1 MADTT
6 ALKNRIRAA
15 IKANDNQE
23 ITGPVLQQTLLD
35 IVDELSDRII
45 DEYTLIGIAAP
56 TTIPPSNLTE
66 YSRIFYLTAQ
76 NGVYTNLGGIEV
88 SDEIVVIKY
97 SGASWLKDIVVAI
110 DDVPTVGSNNPVKS
124 GGTYNKINTLATEDS
139 FKNPFTL
146 IGNDTPD
153 RRFWESFILA
163 LEISTSKVPGGDPY
177 PEPTTGWSIAEGL
190 ITPTNAFIAIYRSS
204 SAWEQWANPIMF
216 NFNKP
221 NKTGIVTL
229 KPVDG
234 IYITVNVDN
243 WPTSNYSYSGVT
255 LPSSLNRNIWIPNF
269 YPSIALYKYTI
280 DIQQNTEDIF
290 ANSQIE
296 LKKHIDTL
304 LDLQNIERVDWDK
317 YVGYVGHQ
325 QEEIYLNLMRH
336 SGKAITDIYYKTL
349 GGETVF
355 YLITTE
361 NGVYT
366 NIEELQTNIADVRE
380 SPFIA
385 HCKLDTPVILT
396 DGQYIGIQYNFY
408 YANDTVDDKAYNSVT
423 IGSSV
428 NYQKNSEIGYVVVDE
443 TLQGK
448 SLIKDDALNLLS
460 PADFIKNGGH
470 VNADGSI
477 QPSNILKN
485 TGLVDVSSLY
495 RVVASFQTQGIGE
508 IQTQGISENY
518 GPAIILYDEHFE
530 VVKVYYAYTYTRNCL
545 FDIFFDKRVK
555 YMLINV
561 YYNVNGADYTTY
573 TCYGYK
579 RIHVTKQQNVL
590 YRKNF
595 NSTVIYPEYTNAA
608 AENFTNN
615 GLLINSSTP
624 IQLQRYYSLH
634 TRTLRLLC
642 KFNAST
648 VAKIASNDGYSYIT
662 INGTA
667 ATITMHATTPIT
679 KNLSFYNSSHL
690 YLIEIT
696 RNYEK
701 NICTITDLNTSDSE
715 TIEHIEN
722 GTGGAGQGS
731 VGVEESAG
739 AWHDYYQFS
748 ATSGSFY
755 IKELSISP
763 LYGKVKTLIYGD
775 SVTELLYYP
784 QADYLKCWTQ
794 QFIAACVDRVM
805 VSPRSGT
812 SIGEILMRI
821 PNELPYIDAE
831 YVMITIG
838 TNSGVSLESFSQLVE
853 YIFKCGATPVL
864 NHIPCNINGRGVSNH
879 VEINAMID
887 QIREKYGIHGVDFD
901 IATSINLD
909 GQTVDTTK
917 MYWEDY
923 SQPTGSV
930 YHHPNVK
937 GSTAMMQQIK
947 LDMPELLI

>member
-1 MADTT
+1 MANSFTTNTDYWTDCLKKSDLLIDCYGYLGVASGGVYQNKVFFACDRSRTKPTKISGIKFKHFANARLRFWKVTVVNNYGTPSAITDELIYDTVG
-6 ALKNRIRAA
+6 
-15 IKANDNQE
+15 E
-23 ITGPVLQQTLLD
+23 D
-35 IVDELSDRII
+35 IVLVDVSLAEN
-45 DEYTLIGIAAP
+45 EYIGVSG
-56 TTIPPSNLTE
+56 T
-66 YSRIFYLTAQ
+66 FYYQ
-76 NGVYTNLGGIEV
+76 
-88 SDEIVVIKY
+88 
-97 SGASWLKDIVVAI
+97 
-110 DDVPTVGSNNPVKS
+110 SNNAPYDS
-124 GGTYNKINTLATEDS
+124 GYTAVNFEGSDLLGDFTHHQALGYQLMRNSIENIAKNTS
-139 FKNPFTL
+139 
-146 IGNDTPD
+146 
-153 RRFWESFILA
+153 
-163 LEISTSKVPGGDPY
+163 
-177 PEPTTGWSIAEGL
+177 
-190 ITPTNAFIAIYRSS
+190 
-204 SAWEQWANPIMF
+204 
-216 NFNKP
+216 
-221 NKTGIVTL
+221 
-229 KPVDG
+229 
-234 IYITVNVDN
+234 
-243 WPTSNYSYSGVT
+243 
-255 LPSSLNRNIWIPNF
+255 
-269 YPSIALYKYTI
+269 

-290 ANSQIE
+290 VNSQIE

-304 LDLQNIERVDWDK
+304 LDLQNIEHVDWDK
-317 YVGYVGHQ
+317 YTNVVSNP
-325 QEEIYLNLMRH
+325 ESIYLNLMRH
-336 SGKAITDIYYKTL
+336 SGKTITDIYYKTH
-349 GGETVF
+349 GGETIF
-355 YLITTE
+355 YLVTTE
-361 NGVYT
+361 NGKYT
-366 NIEELQTNIADVRE
+366 NIEELQTNIVDVRE

-385 HCKLDTPVILT
+385 HCKLDTPVVLA
-396 DGQYIGIQYNFY
+396 DGQYIAIQYNFY
-408 YANDTVDDKAYNSVT
+408 YSNDIVDDKAYDEAKVGHSVK
-423 IGSSV
+423 
-428 NYQKNSEIGYVVVDE
+428 YQKNSELGYVVIDE

-460 PADFIKNGGH
+460 PADFIKNNGLIG
-470 VNADGSI
+470 ADGSRQEI
-477 QPSNILKN
+477 EDVLKN
-485 TGLVDVSSLY
+485 TGLIDVSSLY
-495 RVVASFQTQGIGE
+495 RIVASFQTQG
-508 IQTQGISENY
+508 Q
-518 GPAIILYDEHFE
+518 AIILYDEHYD
-530 VVKVYYAYTYTRNCL
+530 VVKVYYAYAYDRNCL
-545 FDIFFDKRVK
+545 FDIFFDKHVK

-579 RIHVTKQQNVL
+579 RINVTKQQNVL
-590 YRKNF
+590 YRKKF
-595 NSTVIYPEYTNAA
+595 NSTVIYPEYTNAT
-608 AENFTNN
+608 AENFTDN

-624 IQLQRYYSLH
+624 IQLQKYYSLH

-642 KFNAST
+642 KFSDST

-662 INGTA
+662 IDGTA

-701 NICTITDLNTSDSE
+701 NICTITDLNTSNSE
-715 TIEHIEN
+715 TIKHIEN
-722 GTGGAGQGS
+722 GTGGTGQGS
-731 VGVEESAG
+731 VGVGESAG

-748 ATSGSFY
+748 VTSGSFY

-784 QADYLKCWTQ
+784 QADYMKCWTQ
-794 QFIAACVDRVM
+794 QFISACVDRVM

-812 SIGEILMRI
+812 SIGQILMRI

-864 NHIPCNINGRGVSNH
+864 NHIPCNINGGGVSNH

-901 IATSINLD
+901 IATSVNLD

-937 GSTAMMQQIK
+937 GSTAMVQQIK
-947 LDMPELLI
+947 IDMPELLI

>member
-1 MADTT
+1 MANSFTT
-6 ALKNRIRAA
+6 NKVYWTDCLKKNDLLIDCYGYLGVASSIYQNKVFFACDRSRTKPTEIKGIKFKHAA
-15 IKANDNQE
+15 NAPLRFWKVTIVNDYGTPTA
-23 ITGPVLQQTLLD
+23 IT
-35 IVDELSDRII
+35 DELTYSEAGI
-45 DEYTLIGIAAP
+45 DVVLVNVSLAENEYIGISGTFYYQGTNAP
-56 TTIPPSNLTE
+56 YDSG
-66 YSRIFYLTAQ
+66 YLAVNFEGSEVDVNFTHRQA
-76 NGVYTNLGGIEV
+76 LGYQLMANGIEFNAAN
-88 SDEIVVIKY
+88 IAK
-97 SGASWLKDIVVAI
+97 
-110 DDVPTVGSNNPVKS
+110 
-124 GGTYNKINTLATEDS
+124 NTE
-139 FKNPFTL
+139 
-146 IGNDTPD
+146 
-153 RRFWESFILA
+153 
-163 LEISTSKVPGGDPY
+163 
-177 PEPTTGWSIAEGL
+177 
-190 ITPTNAFIAIYRSS
+190 
-204 SAWEQWANPIMF
+204 
-216 NFNKP
+216 
-221 NKTGIVTL
+221 
-229 KPVDG
+229 
-234 IYITVNVDN
+234 
-243 WPTSNYSYSGVT
+243 
-255 LPSSLNRNIWIPNF
+255 
-269 YPSIALYKYTI
+269 
-280 DIQQNTEDIF
+280 DIQQNTDDIF

-304 LDLQNIERVDWDK
+304 LDLQNIEHVDWDK
-317 YVGYVGHQ
+317 YTNYVNHPEG
-325 QEEIYLNLMRH
+325 IYLNLMRH
-336 SGKAITDIYYKTL
+336 SGKTITDIYYKTL

-355 YLITTE
+355 YLVTTE

-366 NIEELQTNIADVRE
+366 NIEELQTNVVDVRE

-385 HCKLDTPVILT
+385 HCKLDTPVVLA
-396 DGQYIGIQYNFY
+396 DGQYIAIQYGFY
-408 YANDTVDDKAYNSVT
+408 YSNNTVDDKAYNSVEV
-423 IGSSV
+423 GSSV
-428 NYQKNSEIGYVVVDE
+428 IYQKNSEIGYVVVDE

-448 SLIKDDALNLLS
+448 SLIKDNALNLLS
-460 PADFIKNGGH
+460 PTDFIKNNGLIR
-470 VNADGSI
+470 ADGSR
-477 QPSNILKN
+477 QVNEDILKN
-485 TGLVDVSSLY
+485 TGFVDVSSLY
-495 RVVASFQTQGIGE
+495 RIVASFQTQGIDETHG
-508 IQTQGISENY
+508 Q
-518 GPAIILYDEHFE
+518 AIILYNEHFD
-530 VVKVYYAYTYTRNCL
+530 VVKVYYAYAWTRNCL
-545 FDIFFDKRVK
+545 FDIFLDKRVK

-590 YRKNF
+590 YRKKF

-608 AENFTNN
+608 AKNFTND
-615 GLLINSSTP
+615 GLLINSNTP

-642 KFNAST
+642 KFSGST

-662 INGTA
+662 IDGTA

-690 YLIEIT
+690 YVIEIT

-715 TIEHIEN
+715 TIEHVEN
-722 GTGGAGQGS
+722 GTGGTGQGS

-748 ATSGSFY
+748 AISGSFY

-784 QADYLKCWTQ
+784 QADYMKCWTQ

-805 VSPRSGT
+805 VSPRGGT
-812 SIGEILMRI
+812 SIGEILTRI

-901 IATSINLD
+901 IATSVNLD

-923 SQPTGSV
+923 AQPTGSV

-947 LDMPELLI
+947 IDMPELLI